1 MNWTPG
7 KHITLIILSK
17 CFGIFIHTVKQIKS
31 LISIYERAIKMRA
44 CLTTHQSILI
54 EINTLDHRW
63 GTTSFLVAEK
73 KF

>member
-1 MNWTPG
+1 MHMNWTPG

-31 LISIYERAIKMRA
+31 LISIYER
-44 CLTTHQSILI
+44 LTTHQSILI